1 MIGKLEFVDLR
12 EIWKHEAFDFTAW
25 LFENC
30 DVLNDQLGLSLTPV
44 EKEKAV
50 GPFSVD
56 ILAEDINGPVI
67 IENQLEKTDHDHM
80 GKLLT
85 YLSNL
90 EAKTAIWISTDPR
103 PEHVT
108 TINYLNEVVPE
119 DTKFFLLKLHAFR
132 IGDSKPAPLFTIEA
146 GPSIERTTVGKV
158 KKELAE
164 SENKRLLFFQSL
176 LAKSNEQTTL
186 FSDVSPVGYQG
197 WVNTGLGKSGV
208 GVAYVI
214 NNKDARIDFFMNTSD
229 GGLNQKRYEY
239 LQTKKA
245 EIENS
250 YGEPLYW
257 DFKEGRK
264 QHYIRVIIKA
274 GGLLDETKWNEIQNE
289 MIEKLI
295 RLEKSVRPYIKN
307 LPQ

>member
-12 EIWKHEAFDFTAW
+12 EIWKHEALDFTTW

-30 DVLNDQLGLSLTPV
+30 DVLNDQLGLTLTPV

-56 ILAEDINGPVI
+56 ILAEDTNGTVI

-108 TINYLNEVVPE
+108 AINYLNEVVPE
-119 DTKFFLLKLHAFR
+119 DTKFFLLKLQAFR

-146 GPSIERTTVGKV
+146 GPSVERTTVGKV

-164 SENKRLLFFQSL
+164 SENKRLLFFKSL
-176 LAKSNEQTTL
+176 LSKSNEQTPL
-186 FSDVSPVGYQG
+186 FSSVSPVGYQS

-208 GVAYVI
+208 GIAYVI
-214 NNKDARIDFFMNTSD
+214 NNRDARIDFFLNNSD
-229 GGLNQKRYEY
+229 GELNQKRYEY

-250 YGEPLYW
+250 YGEPLLW

-264 QHYIRVIIKA
+264 THSIKA
-274 GGLLDETKWNEIQNE
+274 MIKTGGLLDEGKWDDIENE
-289 MIEKLI
+289 MINKII
-295 RLEKSVRPYIKN
+295 RLEKAVRPHIKN
-307 LPQ
+307 LP

>member
-1 MIGKLEFVDLR
+1 MIGKLEIVDLR

-30 DVLNDQLGLSLTPV
+30 DVLNEQLGLTLTPV
-44 EKEKAV
+44 EKEKSI
-50 GPFSVD
+50 GSFNVD
-56 ILAEDINGPVI
+56 ILAEDTNGAVI
-67 IENQLEKTDHDHM
+67 IENQLERTDHDHM

-108 TINYLNEVVPE
+108 AINYLNEVVPE
-119 DTKFFLLKLHAFR
+119 DTKFFLLKLQAFR
-132 IGDSKPAPLFTIEA
+132 IGESKPAPLFTIEA

-164 SENKRLLFFQSL
+164 SENKRLLFFKSL
-176 LAKSNEQTTL
+176 LSKSNERTPL
-186 FSDVSPVGYQG
+186 YSDVSPVGYQG

-208 GVAYVI
+208 GIAYVI
-214 NNKDARIDFFMNTSD
+214 NNRDARIEFYLNNSD
-229 GGLNQKRYEY
+229 GELNLKRYEY
-239 LQTKKA
+239 LQTKKD
-245 EIENS
+245 EIESN
-250 YGEPLYW
+250 YGEPLFW

-264 QHYIRVIIKA
+264 QHYIKA
-274 GGLLDETKWNEIQNE
+274 LLKVGGLLDESKWDEIQNE
-289 MIEKLI
+289 MIEKVI
-295 RLEKSVRPYIKN
+295 KLEKAVRPYIKN
-307 LPQ
+307 LP